1 MVLIIGDVTLT
12 TGILR
17 RVRKFGMTLCFMT
30 LSLKLYCIVGSE
42 MQGNVLLHKK
52 QYEYSGLEIAR
63 HIIKNK
69 IDNQIAALRKMRSK
83 LVDTKEAI
91 GLLESY
97 FLRLNDNE
105 LELRE
110 ILGIEGLA
118 SKVYFPRLFNNVVWK
133 GRKPRIKFDY
143 VNALL
148 DIGYNVLFNFVDA
161 ILQIFGF
168 DVYYGVLH
176 TCFYMRK
183 SLVCDIIEP
192 FRPIVDW
199 QIRKSIN
206 LGQFSEKDFIIIQ
219 GQFQLAYDKSSRYV
233 RIFLE
238 AILERKEDIFLYI
251 RDYYRS
257 FMKGKRIDEY
267 PFFRLE
273 G

>member
-1 MVLIIGDVTLT
+1 MILFFAQYRFTFIIY
-12 TGILR
+12 
-17 RVRKFGMTLCFMT
+17 M
-30 LSLKLYCIVGSE
+30 
-42 MQGNVLLHKK
+42 
-52 QYEYSGLEIAR
+52 EI
-63 HIIKNK
+63 
-69 IDNQIAALRKMRSK
+69 
-83 LVDTKEAI
+83 
-91 GLLESY
+91 
-97 FLRLNDNE
+97 
-105 LELRE
+105 
-110 ILGIEGLA
+110 
-118 SKVYFPRLFNNVVWK
+118 W
-133 GRKPRIKFDY
+133 
-143 VNALL
+143 
-148 DIGYNVLFNFVDA
+148 
-161 ILQIFGF
+161 
-168 DVYYGVLH
+168 
-176 TCFYMRK
+176 K

-199 QIRKSIN
+199 KIRKSIN